1 MFIGVKLLL
10 ISAVNEDVIQ
20 KVRKAQAGNFE
31 FNGEY
36 FKLFKDQT
44 MFLITVDTFAP
55 TDVSKFVDEFQE
67 CMKLL
72 DKVDDGHLVVEV
84 AQNGGGYITLGYR
97 MLSVL
102 SPYTQPKWG
111 NYNLIKNK
119 INQYFVANEN
129 DKKNVFAS
137 QERFVQKTG
146 LIDPLAT
153 WFFEREYT

>member
-1 MFIGVKLLL
+1 MVIETATDKFTVRFELFATEDVTTAQIVEKNKR

-137 QERFVQKTG
+137 
-146 LIDPLAT
+146 
-153 WFFEREYT
+153 